1 MFLFPCQFFH
11 CLNKKRK
18 LLPWLTIKISKGNK
32 KLRKEKKKE
41 RKKETLALVDNQE
54 ILTRSARS
62 AKIKGDTSLTRYFSN
77 LKRNGPVIICKTE
90 FRNENTS
97 LTRYYSNLKRNG
109 PVIICKIEFKNENTY
124 FTKLKPNIVLRNPL
138 ISVVGKE
145 CVLLVFR

>member
-1 MFLFPCQFFH
+1 M
-11 CLNKKRK
+11 
-18 LLPWLTIKISKGNK
+18 PWLTIKISKGNK

-90 FRNENTS
+90 FRNEN
-97 LTRYYSNLKRNG
+97 N
-109 PVIICKIEFKNENTY
+109 Y

-138 ISVVGKE
+138 ISVVAY
-145 CVLLVFR
+145 F

>member
-1 MFLFPCQFFH
+1 MQGANIGH
-11 CLNKKRK
+11 SSVNSSIDK
-18 LLPWLTIKISKGNK
+18 T
-32 KLRKEKKKE
+32 
-41 RKKETLALVDNQE
+41 VDNQE

-90 FRNENTS
+90 FRNEN
-97 LTRYYSNLKRNG
+97 
-109 PVIICKIEFKNENTY
+109 IY